1 MQILCL
7 VFLIRLLLLASPAHA
22 GELRAIIKDQE
33 GKAVEDAV
41 LLATPADPTKL
52 PHPKP
57 SDEIVDQIDKE
68 FVPYV
73 KPVLVGS
80 MVHFPNKDNIRH
92 HVYSFSPVKIFELP
106 LYSGKTAP
114 PVLFDK
120 PGVVILGCNIHD
132 WMLGYIY
139 VSDTPFFTK
148 TRQDGKASI
157 EGLPAGE
164 YLVRLWHPRMGDPG
178 GEAGRRVTI
187 DEKTPA
193 KIEWQITLK
202 QVFRIP
208 RASANQGAHYH

>member
-1 MQILCL
+1 MRILYL
-7 VFLIRLLLLASPAHA
+7 VFLIRLLLLASPAQA
-22 GELRAIIKDQE
+22 GELRATIKDQE

-41 LLATPADPTKL
+41 LLATPTDLTKL
-52 PHPKP
+52 PHSKP
-57 SDEIVDQIDKE
+57 PDEIVDQIDKE
-68 FVPYV
+68 FVPHV
-73 KPVLVGS
+73 KPVLAGS
-80 MVHFPNKDNIRH
+80 LVHFPNKDNIRH

-139 VSDTPFFTK
+139 VSDTPFFAK
-148 TRQDGKASI
+148 TQQDGKASI

-164 YLVRLWHPRMGDPG
+164 YLVRLWHPRMGDTG
-178 GEAGRRVTI
+178 GEADRRVII
-187 DEKTPA
+187 DEKIPA

-202 QVFRIP
+202 QVFKIP
-208 RASANQGAHYH
+208 RATANQGAHYH

>member
-1 MQILCL
+1 MRILYL
-7 VFLIRLLLLASPAHA
+7 VFLIRLLLLASPTQA
-22 GELRAIIKDQE
+22 GELRATIKDQE

-41 LLATPADPTKL
+41 LLATPTDLTKL
-52 PHPKP
+52 PHSKP
-57 SDEIVDQIDKE
+57 PDEIVDQIDKE
-68 FVPYV
+68 FVPHV
-73 KPVLVGS
+73 KPVLAGS
-80 MVHFPNKDNIRH
+80 LVHFPNKDNIRH

-139 VSDTPFFTK
+139 VSDTPFFAK
-148 TRQDGKASI
+148 TQQDGKASI

-178 GEAGRRVTI
+178 GEADRRVTI
-187 DEKTPA
+187 DEKIPA

-208 RASANQGAHYH
+208 RATANQGAHYH